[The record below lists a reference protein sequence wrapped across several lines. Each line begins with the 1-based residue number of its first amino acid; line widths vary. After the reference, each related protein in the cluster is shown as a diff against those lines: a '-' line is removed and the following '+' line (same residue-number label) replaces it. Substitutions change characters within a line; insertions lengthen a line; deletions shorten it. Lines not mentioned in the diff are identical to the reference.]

1 MIPTLARKTFWQVIQ
16 AFKRDPIYISK
27 DRYVTIISE
36 DGFIPVSRYSFNFPQ
51 VVEGE
56 VGILGFNRLIL
67 KNERKT
73 N

>member
-27 DRYVTIISE
+27 DRYVTIKSE
-36 DGFIPVSRYSFNFPQ
+36 DGLIPISKYASNFPQ

-67 KNERKT
+67 K
-73 N
+73 

>member
-1 MIPTLARKTFWQVIQ
+1 MIPTFVRETFWQVIQ

-27 DRYVTIISE
+27 DRYVTIKSE
-36 DGFIPVSRYSFNFPQ
+36 DGFIPVSKYASNFLQ

-67 KNERKT
+67 K
-73 N
+73 

>member
-1 MIPTLARKTFWQVIQ
+1 MIPTLTRKKFWQVIQ
-16 AFKRDPIYISK
+16 AFKRDPVYISK
-27 DRYVTIISE
+27 DRYVTIKSE
-36 DGFIPVSRYSFNFPQ
+36 DGLIPVSRYSFNFPQ
-51 VVEGE
+51 VINGE